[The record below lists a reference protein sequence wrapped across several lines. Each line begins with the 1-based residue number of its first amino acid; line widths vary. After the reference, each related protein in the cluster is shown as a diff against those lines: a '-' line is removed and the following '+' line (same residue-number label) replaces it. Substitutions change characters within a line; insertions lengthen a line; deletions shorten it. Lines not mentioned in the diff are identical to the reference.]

1 MVELQDFEMAE
12 HLRTEEEIQLYLNE
26 VLKEDDVDLILSALG
41 DIAKARNM
49 SQIAREAGVSREG
62 LYKAFSG
69 KGNPTFS
76 TVLKVMRALN
86 LTFEVKQANHAY
98 IFSGVGRCGRH

>member
-1 MVELQDFEMAE
+1 MVELQDFDMAE
-12 HLRTEEEIQLYLNE
+12 HLRSEEEIQLYLNE

-49 SQIAREAGVSREG
+49 SQLAREVGVSREG

-69 KGNPTFS
+69 NGNPTFS
-76 TVLKVMRALN
+76 TVLKVMKALN
-86 LTFEVKQANHAY
+86 LTLEVKQAAHA
-98 IFSGVGRCGRH
+98 

>member
-1 MVELQDFEMAE
+1 M
-12 HLRTEEEIQLYLNE
+12 
-26 VLKEDDVDLILSALG
+26 DLILSALG

-86 LTFEVKQANHAY
+86 LTFEVKQANHA
-98 IFSGVGRCGRH
+98 

>member
-26 VLKEDDVDLILSALG
+26 VLKEDNVDLILSAFG

-49 SQIAREAGVSREG
+49 S
-62 LYKAFSG
+62 
-69 KGNPTFS
+69 
-76 TVLKVMRALN
+76 
-86 LTFEVKQANHAY
+86 
-98 IFSGVGRCGRH
+98 

>member
-1 MVELQDFEMAE
+1 MVELQDFDMAE
-12 HLRTEEEIQLYLNE
+12 HLRSEEEIQLYLNE

-49 SQIAREAGVSREG
+49 SQLAREVGVSREG

-76 TVLKVMRALN
+76 TVLKVMKALN
-86 LTFEVKQANHAY
+86 LTFEVKQSAHA
-98 IFSGVGRCGRH
+98 

>member
-41 DIAKARNM
+41 DIAKERNM
-49 SQIAREAGVSREG
+49 SQIARESGVSREG

-86 LTFEVKQANHAY
+86 LTFEVKQANHA
-98 IFSGVGRCGRH
+98 

>member
-1 MVELQDFEMAE
+1 MVELQDFDMAE
-12 HLRTEEEIQLYLNE
+12 HLRSEEEIQLYLNE
-26 VLKEDDVDLILSALG
+26 VLKEADVDLILSALG

-49 SQIAREAGVSREG
+49 SQLAREVGVSREG

-76 TVLKVMRALN
+76 TVLKVMKALN
-86 LTFEVKQANHAY
+86 FTFEVKQMAH
-98 IFSGVGRCGRH
+98 S

>member
-1 MVELQDFEMAE
+1 MAELQDFDMAE
-12 HLRTEEEIQLYLNE
+12 HLRSEEEIQLYLNE

-49 SQIAREAGVSREG
+49 SRLAREVGVSREG

-76 TVLKVMRALN
+76 TVLKVMKALN
-86 LTFEVKQANHAY
+86 LTFEVKQAAH
-98 IFSGVGRCGRH
+98 V

>member
-1 MVELQDFEMAE
+1 MVELQDFDMAE
-12 HLRTEEEIQLYLNE
+12 HLRSEEEIQAYLNE

-49 SQIAREAGVSREG
+49 SQLARETGVSREG

-69 KGNPTFS
+69 NGNPTFS
-76 TVLKVMRALN
+76 TVLKVMKALN
-86 LTFEVKQANHAY
+86 LTLEVKQAAHA
-98 IFSGVGRCGRH
+98 

>member
-1 MVELQDFEMAE
+1 MAE
-12 HLRTEEEIQLYLNE
+12 HLRSEEEIQLYLNQ

-86 LTFEVKQANHAY
+86 LTFEVKQANHA
-98 IFSGVGRCGRH
+98 

>member
-1 MVELQDFEMAE
+1 MVELQDFDMAE
-12 HLRTEEEIQLYLNE
+12 HLRNEEEIQLYLNE

-49 SQIAREAGVSREG
+49 SQLAREVGVSREG

-69 KGNPTFS
+69 KGNPTF
-76 TVLKVMRALN
+76 L
-86 LTFEVKQANHAY
+86 
-98 IFSGVGRCGRH
+98 

>member
-1 MVELQDFEMAE
+1 MVELQDFDMAE
-12 HLRTEEEIQLYLNE
+12 HLRNEEEIQLYLNE

-49 SQIAREAGVSREG
+49 SRLARDVGVSREG

-76 TVLKVMRALN
+76 TVLKVMKALN
-86 LTFEVKQANHAY
+86 LKLEVKMDN
-98 IFSGVGRCGRH
+98 SVGA

>member
-1 MVELQDFEMAE
+1 MVELQDFDMAE
-12 HLRTEEEIQLYLNE
+12 HLRNEEEIQLYLNE

-49 SQIAREAGVSREG
+49 SQLARDVGVSREG

-76 TVLKVMRALN
+76 TVLKVMKALN
-86 LTFEVKQANHAY
+86 LKLEVKMDN
-98 IFSGVGRCGRH
+98 SVGA

>member
-1 MVELQDFEMAE
+1 MVELQDFDMAE
-12 HLRTEEEIQLYLNE
+12 HLRNEEEIQLYLNE

-49 SQIAREAGVSREG
+49 SQLAREVGVSREG

-69 KGNPTFS
+69 NGNPTFS
-76 TVLKVMRALN
+76 TVFKVMKALDLN
-86 LTFEVKQANHAY
+86 LEVKQA
-98 IFSGVGRCGRH
+98 VRT

>member
-12 HLRTEEEIQLYLNE
+12 HLRSEEEIQLYLNE

-41 DIAKARNM
+41 DIAKARDM
-49 SQIAREAGVSREG
+49 SQIAREAWVSREG

-86 LTFEVKQANHAY
+86 LTFEVKQATH
-98 IFSGVGRCGRH
+98 V

>member
-1 MVELQDFEMAE
+1 MAELQDFDMAE
-12 HLRTEEEIQLYLNE
+12 HLRSEEEIQLYLNE

-49 SQIAREAGVSREG
+49 SQLAREVGVSREG

-76 TVLKVMRALN
+76 TVLKVIKALN
-86 LTFEVKQANHAY
+86 LTFEVKQAAH
-98 IFSGVGRCGRH
+98 V

>member
-1 MVELQDFEMAE
+1 MVELQDFDMAE
-12 HLRTEEEIQLYLNE
+12 HLRNEEEIQLYLNE

-49 SQIAREAGVSREG
+49 SQLAREVGVSREG

-76 TVLKVMRALN
+76 TVLKVMKALN
-86 LTFEVKQANHAY
+86 LTFEVKQSVHA
-98 IFSGVGRCGRH
+98 

>member
-1 MVELQDFEMAE
+1 MVELQDFDMAE
-12 HLRTEEEIQLYLNE
+12 HLRSEEEIQLYLNE
-26 VLKEDDVDLILSALG
+26 VFKEDDVDLILSALG

-62 LYKAFSG
+62 LYKALSG

-76 TVLKVMRALN
+76 TVLKVMKALN
-86 LTFEVKQANHAY
+86 LSFEVKQATAA
-98 IFSGVGRCGRH
+98 

>member
-1 MVELQDFEMAE
+1 MAELQDFDMAE
-12 HLRTEEEIQLYLNE
+12 HLRSEEEIQIYLNE

-41 DIAKARNM
+41 DIAKARSM
-49 SQIAREAGVSREG
+49 SQLAREVGVSREG

-76 TVLKVMRALN
+76 TVLKVMKALN
-86 LTFEVKQANHAY
+86 LTFEVKQVVH
-98 IFSGVGRCGRH
+98 S

>member
-1 MVELQDFEMAE
+1 MVELQDFDMAE
-12 HLRTEEEIQLYLNE
+12 HLRSEEEIQAYLNE

-49 SQIAREAGVSREG
+49 SQLAREVGVSREG

-76 TVLKVMRALN
+76 TVLKVMKALN
-86 LTFEVKQANHAY
+86 LTFEVKQAAQ
-98 IFSGVGRCGRH
+98 V

>member
-69 KGNPTFS
+69 KVNPTFS

-86 LTFEVKQANHAY
+86 LTFEVKQANHA
-98 IFSGVGRCGRH
+98 

>member
-1 MVELQDFEMAE
+1 MAE
-12 HLRTEEEIQLYLNE
+12 HLRSEEEIQLYLNK
-26 VLKEDDVDLILSALG
+26 VLKKDDMDLILSALG

-49 SQIAREAGVSREG
+49 SRIAREAGVSREG

-86 LTFEVKQANHAY
+86 LTFEVK
-98 IFSGVGRCGRH
+98 

>member
-1 MVELQDFEMAE
+1 MVELQDFDMAE
-12 HLRTEEEIQLYLNE
+12 HLRSEEEIQAYLNE

-49 SQIAREAGVSREG
+49 SQLAREVGVSREG

-76 TVLKVMRALN
+76 TVLKVMKALN
-86 LTFEVKQANHAY
+86 LTFEVKQAVQA
-98 IFSGVGRCGRH
+98 

>member
-26 VLKEDDVDLILSALG
+26 VDLILSALG

-86 LTFEVKQANHAY
+86 LTFEVKQANHA
-98 IFSGVGRCGRH
+98 